1 MKDRTQ
7 RFSSRVTDYI
17 KYRPSYPN
25 ALMSYLANEVGV
37 NDAAIVA
44 DIGAGTGIFTGLLLA
59 QVKQV
64 YGIEPNDGMRQAA
77 ETLLVGADNWQSIK
91 GSAEATGL
99 PSGSVDVVTMAQ
111 AYHWVNRDLAI
122 PEFQRILKPAGKV
135 VLAWNNRL
143 MDTPFLRVYE
153 QLLQDYGTD
162 YAEVNHQRLSQAD
175 LQACFEGPF
184 TKRVFTNQQLFDY
197 EGLKGRAMSSSY
209 VPAAGSAAFV
219 AFEQALSVAFHTHQR
234 GGKVAFNY
242 DAEVYWG
249 TIKAKK

>member
-1 MKDRTQ
+1 MKDNTQ
-7 RFSSRVTDYI
+7 RFGSKVTDYI
-17 KYRPSYPN
+17 KYRPGYPN
-25 ALMSYLANEVGV
+25 ALMAYLATEVGV
-37 NDAAIVA
+37 NEGSVVA
-44 DIGAGTGIFTGLLLA
+44 DIGSGTGIFTALLLA

-77 ETLLVGADNWQSIK
+77 ETLLVGAPNWQSIK

-111 AYHWVNRDLAI
+111 AYHWVNRDLGI
-122 PEFQRILKPAGKV
+122 PEFQRILKPEGKV
-135 VLAWNNRL
+135 VLVWNNRL
-143 MDTPFLRVYE
+143 MDTPFLRAYE
-153 QLLQDYGTD
+153 QLLQDYSID

-197 EGLKGRAMSSSY
+197 AGLKGRAMSSSY
-209 VPAAGSAAFV
+209 VPNAD
-219 AFEQALSVAFHTHQR
+219 SVAFAAFEAALQLAFTTHQR

-249 TIKAKK
+249 QVKRT